1 MEKKTYTVLYWEHT
15 SMDIEVEATSPEEA
29 EEKARQMAENGEID
43 FSLLSLGDSGFEVVD

>member
-29 EEKARQMAENGEID
+29 EEKARQMVEDGRVD
-43 FSLLSLGDSGFEVVD
+43 FSLLELGDSGFDVVD